1 MRKIQVKAE
10 RTLLGLPN
18 GQWYV
23 HSIFKHTFNM
33 TDRKHMP
40 LILIATNQKKLLPGG
55 IYLPEKD
62 FYDLLNQ
69 IKDTKEI
76 TYSDQSI
83 FIETAVERWQ
93 LVLSKAYDIRLLK
106 SGIIDRRVALFL
118 DACQKLD
125 KLTGLD
131 IQFHDLLSKN
141 HSPLKDQ
148 IFQLMNPNTAQEAVR
163 YFIGRGRGLTPSGD
177 DFLIG
182 WLLINWLTSQ
192 EDYLNDL
199 IRPKIIDDNF
209 TTDISRHY
217 LNHAIHKRF
226 SSALLDIAGYL
237 DGQGADKDIDN
248 FLQNAIDYG
257 NTSGIDTI
265 SGVVSALIFNHVTD
279 QAEV

>member
-10 RTLLGLPN
+10 QTLFDLPN
-18 GQWYV
+18 EQWYV

-40 LILIATNQKKLLPGG
+40 LILIATDQKKLLPGG

-106 SGIIDRRVALFL
+106 SGITDRRVALFL

-141 HSPLKDQ
+141 HSPLKNQ
-148 IFQLMNPNTAQEAVR
+148 IFQLMSPNTAQEAVR

-192 EDYLNDL
+192 EDYLNGL

-237 DGQGADKDIDN
+237 DGQGANRDIDG